1 MDTRGGFFNGRIA
14 RILLGV
20 NNFVILASSIIITA
34 IVSYFIHWGYR
45 RTHVVYEEVIV
56 SSSLN
61 LSGPD

>member
-1 MDTRGGFFNGRIA
+1 MDTKGGFFNGRIV

-20 NNFVILASSIIITA
+20 SSFVILASSIIITA

-56 SSSLN
+56 CSVSKLA
-61 LSGPD
+61 GTD